1 MLDLNRGCCLDDA
14 WTFPPLRHAR
24 RRQEDEAL
32 PRERRTDPRRGAG
45 LGGRGSRRAGSS
57 FAEVLK
63 FPAYADRL
71 GARVRK
77 DPAFADLT
85 NDKGQRVVE
94 LACFECRAQ
103 MQKALFL
110 LGRYAVD
117 KTPPLHFSATAAV
130 LGATDHDK
138 SDVKPR
144 RALKAMRRV
153 DQVLAEL
160 DGRAGLDSKFVVAVV
175 AVHVNATVPAVDY
188 KRIQHAARAL
198 DGVVVERAEGL
209 GEDLAGLLAA
219 RERSDAS
226 ADRFKGYDCL
236 LVLELA
242 EESLSK
248 KIIHGGVCGVD
259 LVEIRKI
266 ARDMAEALDHLHA
279 RDRIHADIK
288 PLNVVRV
295 GTTWQLVDLDV
306 SCAIGEPFGT
316 KKPSLGYCPP
326 EMAQTCVEINHR
338 QFLLSHFS
346 AMAWPCWLRRG
357 EDLHAIER
365 CRWLAEDSARTC
377 RKILISTHRSSTRW
391 MPRIGWTRPG
401 SAPTPRILPTT
412 SGPSASCSSTL
423 LRARPCSRQI
433 KMTTCRQKACA
444 SWSSAALT

>member
-1 MLDLNRGCCLDDA
+1 ML
-14 WTFPPLRHAR
+14 
-24 RRQEDEAL
+24 
-32 PRERRTDPRRGAG
+32 
-45 LGGRGSRRAGSS
+45 
-57 FAEVLK
+57 
-63 FPAYADRL
+63 
-71 GARVRK
+71 
-77 DPAFADLT
+77 
-85 NDKGQRVVE
+85 E

-103 MQKALFL
+103 MQKALVL
-110 LGRYAVD
+110 LGRYDVD

-138 SDVKPR
+138 SDVQPR

-175 AVHVNATVPAVDY
+175 AVHVNATVPAVDF
-188 KRIQHAARAL
+188 KRIQDAARAL

-295 GTTWQLVDLDV
+295 GKTWQLVDLDV
-306 SCAIGEPFGT
+306 SYAIGEPFGT

-326 EMAQTCVEINHR
+326 EMAQTCVEINQCAGRTR
-338 QFLLSHFS
+338 QFFTKSFLGDGVAALAPSSGEEPALPRHRAGS
-346 AMAWPCWLRRG
+346 ASMAWRTTRRF
-357 EDLHAIER
+357 
-365 CRWLAEDSARTC
+365 
-377 RKILISTHRSSTRW
+377 STNV
-391 MPRIGWTRPG
+391 P
-401 SAPTPRILPTT
+401 
-412 SGPSASCSSTL
+412 
-423 LRARPCSRQI
+423 
-433 KMTTCRQKACA
+433 
-444 SWSSAALT
+444 